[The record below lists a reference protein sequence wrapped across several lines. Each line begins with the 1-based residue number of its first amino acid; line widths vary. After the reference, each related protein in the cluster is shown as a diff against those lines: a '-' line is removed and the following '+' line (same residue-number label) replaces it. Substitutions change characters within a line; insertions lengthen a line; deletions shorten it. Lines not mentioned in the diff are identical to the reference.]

1 VKHEVL
7 DNLNKIIVDIEF
19 YKSKKD
25 LIRFIIRVN
34 NILDDDKSDTIVGI
48 FNEITNK
55 INKENLTEK
64 QLETLQKVLYGF
76 LLRNQKSYI
85 QKTLA
90 EGNTIYEYK
99 NSYSVY
105 INNNETDV
113 KDMIARTFG
122 NKKILSINIDGSK

>member
-34 NILDDDKSDTIVGI
+34 NILDDDKSDTIVDI

-55 INKENLTEK
+55 INKENLTER

-85 QKTLA
+85 QKTLVD
-90 EGNTIYEYK
+90 GNTIYEYK

>member
-85 QKTLA
+85 QKTLV